1 MHPPSP
7 RLDGAKVSGTRQA
20 PGAAGIVLT
29 GGRSRRMG
37 VDKATLEVGGV
48 PCAVHVASV
57 LAAVVDL
64 LVEVGPGH
72 TGLVRAPE
80 DRPGEGPLA
89 ALVDGARALSSL
101 GHAGGALVVA
111 CDLPAVTP
119 AALSMLASWPT
130 AASVVP
136 VVAGRPQ
143 TLCARWSAD
152 ALVEAAA
159 LVTAGERSVSALIA
173 RLGPEGVVLLDEGA
187 WPAGVDASAF
197 ADVDTPEDLARL
209 RLGPERPAPS

>member
-1 MHPPSP
+1 MSSGGPPA
-7 RLDGAKVSGTRQA
+7 RT
-20 PGAAGIVLT
+20 AGIVLT

-57 LAAVVDL
+57 LAAAADP

-80 DRPGEGPLA
+80 ERPGEGPLA
-89 ALVDGARALSSL
+89 ALVAGARALAAR
-101 GHAGGALVVA
+101 GHAGGVLALA

-119 AALSMLASWPT
+119 AALSMLATWPT
-130 AASVVP
+130 NASVVP
-136 VVAGRPQ
+136 LVAGRPQ
-143 TLCARWSAD
+143 TLCARWSAA
-152 ALVEAAA
+152 ALAEAAS
-159 LVTAGERSVSALIA
+159 LVTAGERSMRALLS

-209 RLGPERPAPS
+209 GLGPERPGPA

>member
-1 MHPPSP
+1 
-7 RLDGAKVSGTRQA
+7 VSGARPVTGTA
-20 PGAAGIVLT
+20 GAVLT

-37 VDKATLEVGGV
+37 VDKATLEIGGV
-48 PCAVHVASV
+48 ACAVRVASV
-57 LAAVVDL
+57 LAAAADP

-72 TGLVRAPE
+72 TGLARAPE
-80 DRPGEGPLA
+80 ERPGEGPLT
-89 ALVDGARALSSL
+89 ALVDGARALAAL
-101 GHAGGALVVA
+101 GHVGSVLVVA

-143 TLCARWSAD
+143 TLCARWSAH
-152 ALVEAAA
+152 ALAEAAV
-159 LVTAGERSVSALIA
+159 LVSAGERSMRALLA
-173 RLGPEGVVLLDEGA
+173 RLGAEGVVLLGEGA

-197 ADVDTPEDLARL
+197 SDVDTPGDVARL
-209 RLGPERPAPS
+209 RLGQVRPAPT